1 MPRAKRYYIPGC
13 VWHITHRCHKQEF
26 LLKFAR
32 DRNRWLEL
40 LFQAKQRY
48 GLVVLNYIVTSNH
61 IHLLV
66 SDDGDRETIPKSMQM
81 LAGQTGQEYNRR
93 KKRKGAYWEDRYHA
107 TAIESG
113 MHLFTCIIYIDM
125 NMVRTGVVPHP
136 SEWAWSGYNEIQ
148 NQKQRYAII
157 NYKRL
162 SELLGVGSTSQLREK
177 HAMWIEEALKADR
190 HERDRKWSQAIAVG
204 SQGYIDN
211 IKKELGIKVVYR
223 KTTRVDKG
231 FMIREDVLP
240 YNADLPPQSK
250 RLSQNNSH
258 FWSVYQ

>member
-13 VWHITHRCHKQEF
+13 VWHITHRCHKKEF

-40 LFQAKQRY
+40 LYQAKQRY
-48 GLVVLNYIVTSNH
+48 GLVVLDYIVTSNH

-66 SDDGDRETIPKSMQM
+66 SDDGDRDTIPKSMQM
-81 LAGQTGQEYNRR
+81 VAGQTGQEYNRR
-93 KKRKGAYWEDRYHA
+93 KKRQGAYWEDRYHA

-113 MHLFTCIIYIDM
+113 MHLFKCIIYIDM
-125 NMVRTGVVPHP
+125 NMVRTGVVSHP

-162 SELLGVGSTSQLREK
+162 SELLGIGSASLLKEK
-177 HAMWIEEALKADR
+177 HAMWLEEGLKTDR
-190 HERDRKWSQAIAVG
+190 QERDRKWSQAIAVG
-204 SQGYIDN
+204 SEGYIDN
-211 IKKELGIKVVYR
+211 IKKELGMKVVYR
-223 KTTRVDKG
+223 KTNRVNKG
-231 FMIREDVLP
+231 FELREDEFP
-240 YNADLPPQSK
+240 YNADLPPQSD
-250 RLSQNNSH
+250 RLSHDNSH
-258 FWSVYQ
+258 LWSVYQ

>member
-13 VWHITHRCHKQEF
+13 VWHITHRCHKKEF

-40 LFQAKQRY
+40 LYQAKQRY
-48 GLVVLNYIVTSNH
+48 GLVVLDYIVTSNH

-66 SDDGDRETIPKSMQM
+66 SDDGDRDTIPKSMQM
-81 LAGQTGQEYNRR
+81 VAGQTGQEYNRR
-93 KKRKGAYWEDRYHA
+93 KKRQGAYWEDRYHA

-113 MHLFTCIIYIDM
+113 MHLFKCIKYIDM
-125 NMVRTGVVPHP
+125 NMVRTGVVSHP

-162 SELLGVGSTSQLREK
+162 SELLGIGSTSLLKEK
-177 HAMWIEEALKADR
+177 HAMGLEEGLKTDR
-190 HERDRKWSQAIAVG
+190 QERDRKWSQAIAVG
-204 SQGYIDN
+204 SEGYIDN
-211 IKKELGIKVVYR
+211 IKKELGMKVVYR
-223 KTTRVDKG
+223 KTNRVNKG
-231 FMIREDVLP
+231 FELREDEFP
-240 YNADLPPQSK
+240 YNADLPPQSD
-250 RLSQNNSH
+250 RLSHDNSH
-258 FWSVYQ
+258 LWSVYQ

>member
-13 VWHITHRCHKQEF
+13 VWHITHRCHKKEF

-40 LFQAKQRY
+40 LYKAKQKY
-48 GLVVLNYIVTSNH
+48 GLVVLDYIVTSNH

-66 SDDGDRETIPKSMQM
+66 SDDSDRDTIPKSMQM
-81 LAGQTGQEYNRR
+81 VAGQTGQEYNRR
-93 KKRKGAYWEDRYHA
+93 KNRQGAYWEDRYHA

-113 MHLFTCIIYIDM
+113 VHLFKCIMYIDM
-125 NMVRTGVVPHP
+125 NMVRTGVVSHP

-162 SELLGVGSTSQLREK
+162 SELLGIGSASVLKEK
-177 HAMWIEEALKADR
+177 HAILVEETLKADR
-190 HERDRKWSQAIAVG
+190 QRRDRKWSQAIAVG
-204 SQGYIDN
+204 SEGYIDKM
-211 IKKELGIKVVYR
+211 KKELGMKVVYR
-223 KTTRVDKG
+223 KTNRVNKS
-231 FMIREDVLP
+231 FVLRENEFP
-240 YNADLPPQSK
+240 YNTDLPPQIE
-250 RLSQNNSH
+250 RLSHENSH
-258 FWSVYQ
+258 FWSVYH